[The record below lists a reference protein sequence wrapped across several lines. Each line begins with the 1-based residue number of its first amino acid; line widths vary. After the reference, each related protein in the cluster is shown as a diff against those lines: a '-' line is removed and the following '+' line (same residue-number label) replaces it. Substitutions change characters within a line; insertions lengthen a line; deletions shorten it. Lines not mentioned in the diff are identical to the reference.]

1 MEARRTVDLK
11 PKPRAGYT
19 EVHAD
24 LCERTLVTL
33 LRGLGPWKK
42 GVYVIGG
49 LVPRYLIQS
58 RPDLTVPPYV
68 GTMDVDLVLNLDI
81 LGEIQ
86 AYRRL
91 EQNLKRIGFD
101 RATNDEGRGQHFR
114 WLMDVGA
121 GVVVAIDLL
130 CESVPDRQSRVVP
143 LPGEKRLSALAL
155 PGAHLVALDCVEIK
169 LTAELLTNGA
179 IATETVRIAN
189 VVPFIVLKALAY
201 EERVEEKD
209 AHDLLYCLMYYGA
222 GPGDVAREFVD
233 RFARWPD
240 TSLLYRALEIL
251 RDRFATDETGP
262 GARKDGPVN
271 YARFLMELGRQD
283 LDARH
288 RQDAAA
294 AVEAFL
300 NEVDLRLGDRAATRQ
315 P

>member
-1 MEARRTVDLK
+1 MDLK
-11 PKPRAGYT
+11 PRHRAGYT
-19 EVHAD
+19 EAHAA
-24 LCERTLVTL
+24 LCDRTLVTL

-49 LVPRYLIQS
+49 LVPRYLIRS
-58 RPDLTVPPYV
+58 RSDFTVPPYV

-81 LGEIQ
+81 LGNVD

-101 RATNDEGRGQHFR
+101 RATNDEGQGQHFR
-114 WLMDVGA
+114 WLMDVGN
-121 GVVVAIDLL
+121 GVVVAVDLL
-130 CESVPDRQSRVVP
+130 CDDSVDTQSRVVA
-143 LPGEKRLSALAL
+143 LPGERRLSALKL
-155 PGAHLVALDCVEIK
+155 PGADLVALDSVEVR

-209 AHDLLYCLMYYGA
+209 AHDLLYCLMYYGS
-222 GPGDVAREFVD
+222 GPVDVAGEFVD
-233 RFARWPD
+233 RIARWPD
-240 TSLLYRALEIL
+240 TSLLYRALDIL
-251 RDRFATDETGP
+251 RARFAADETAP

-271 YARFLMELGRQD
+271 YARFLMELGRPD
-283 LDARH
+283 LEAQH

-294 AVEAFL
+294 VVEFFL
-300 NEVDLRLGDRAATRQ
+300 KEVDSQLGATPATRQ
-315 P
+315 Q